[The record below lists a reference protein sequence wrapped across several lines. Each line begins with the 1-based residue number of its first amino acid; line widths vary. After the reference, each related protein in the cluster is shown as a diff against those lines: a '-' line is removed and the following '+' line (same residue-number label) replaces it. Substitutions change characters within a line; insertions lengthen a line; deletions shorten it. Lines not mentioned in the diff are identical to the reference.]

1 MKEQDKLCCARMIRC
16 SVSRTSGSARLGWST
31 DDKWK
36 RVCSSLRSLM
46 RVESADQDSDMCS
59 IKLRESLNGSQLS
72 HGTSASTQD
81 RLVLASALGGAR
93 STLQVCIHTIRLV
106 SRETWLN

>member
-1 MKEQDKLCCARMIRC
+1 
-16 SVSRTSGSARLGWST
+16 
-31 DDKWK
+31 
-36 RVCSSLRSLM
+36 M

-81 RLVLASALGGAR
+81 RLVLASAHKAVLV
-93 STLQVCIHTIRLV
+93 LPFQVCIHTIRLV